1 MRKLLLTYIRYSMKP
16 LKFKHEFV
24 KEILN
29 GKKTSTW
36 RLFDDKNL
44 KKKDEL
50 NLIDRESGQSFG
62 KAVII
67 DIQKKKIKEL
77 TDQEL
82 KNHGYTSLGDMV
94 DSHRVYYGSKV
105 SIETEVKIIE
115 FKLL

>member
-1 MRKLLLTYIRYSMKP
+1 MKT

-24 KEILN
+24 KEILK
-29 GKKTSTW
+29 GKKTTTW

-44 KKKDEL
+44 KNKDEL
-50 NLIDRESGQSFG
+50 DLIDRESGESFG

-82 KNHGYTSLGDMV
+82 KNHGYTSLGDML
-94 DSHRVYYGSKV
+94 DSHRVYYGAKV
-105 SIETEVKIIE
+105 NLQSEVKIIT
-115 FKLL
+115 FKLLK